1 MGFVVN
7 PVGFL
12 ISTIK
17 DFPLGLNPKKFW
29 EFKIFPGELSSSHR
43 GTETGCIY
51 KQYPE
56 NPAF

>member
-1 MGFVVN
+1 MGFVIN

-17 DFPLGLNPKKFW
+17 DFPLGLNPEKFL
-29 EFKIFPGELSSSHR
+29 EFKIFPVELSSSHR
-43 GTETGCIY
+43 HTETGCIY